1 MQHNEVNLLLEVL
14 EQAPHGLTRPELLS
28 RLRQRVPYLQPAD
41 VERVVQV
48 AQHRLRIDG
57 NRIFAAASRADE
69 VTPQGGYTPKRFV
82 AFDLEAIVRPIV
94 KEPYREQHVF
104 QIGGVRFGPDE
115 QWCAE
120 RREFCAFTTL
130 PSEYELLIYRDEL
143 RGHYHAAKRPL
154 PEVLEEFRGFCAG
167 ADTVV
172 AYNGVGHDFRLIDE
186 EYMRCRLEPLLKGAR
201 APRLVDGLYLAQ
213 ALWPIPPRQHRL
225 LQLLKRLEID
235 VEEMQWHNALDD
247 SKMVIEL
254 LEYGAREFLPT
265 LGPKLVDL
273 LAVASTGSD
282 AWDLLFALANR
293 ADRNGGPFDHAETS
307 QIVLHALETRTKEPL
322 RPEPPPP
329 KEGMELPGK
338 TWLEP
343 VPVKIPNELR
353 AADGRVSLEKLLIAV
368 KGEGAEAREAQH
380 LMLARLRDWLDQG
393 APALVEAPTG
403 TGKSYALLAAALDWL
418 DADDRHKVVISTY
431 TKQLQSQL
439 ATDIEALTEQAIPEL
454 AKAADMV
461 KGSANRLSL
470 RALMLALSELT
481 EPDKRQHRRG
491 RHDFS
496 DDQHYRDLVIYLA
509 LRFVAEGKPTEE
521 WEARSVDRVDVPP
534 FFDEYCPRRL
544 SLYLAT
550 LSQAESED
558 YHADRGGIGRYTQNV
573 REALASRRLVVANH
587 SLLLAHLDDFDG
599 FGEHTLLFV
608 DEAHELEG
616 AATGALSP
624 ELDTGALAELAT
636 QVAEWAQDQIG
647 LPGVGQLADAVT
659 NLDRY
664 LDDERLARAAMLAF
678 DTAQRDALGR
688 ARLRT
693 VTVASPLQGDAFVRP
708 MLNLAAEL
716 RTCRHIVGLIS
727 QAFRRVAQ
735 NPPADPYVFDRFE
748 ALFSRLAEIDKAL
761 VAIVRDLDAV
771 LAPSVGSAPIGSE
784 QAAALEAET
793 EASASA
799 ADAADQTSFEDI
811 DEGVEDGAPVG
822 EQVVALEAVE
832 EAELLDDQEETRND
846 WRGVTLE
853 RSNRVVF
860 AEELDEFQPGRAR
873 SYRFRLVS
881 SPIELGRENVW
892 RTFKT
897 CFARAYYVSATL
909 RVADRWDFIRRR
921 LDFAEDEVAA
931 IALDSPFD
939 ASTQAEL
946 ICFDDFPSWSEHA
959 EAAMHTVAHQLAG
972 YASEV
977 VDENGHNGAMVL
989 TTSRASSAGIFD
1001 WLARLRVQRGETYPL
1016 ISAGIEGNQRAVETF
1031 KKVGGVLV
1039 GTRGLWQGVDIAD
1052 PGRLSM
1058 VWINK
1063 LPFAPFGEPVIG
1075 ARLALEIEQAELRGE
1090 EDPEAFGNEH
1100 YYLPLAALSLRQAVG
1115 RLIRSQAHRGTIIVS
1130 DRKLA
1135 GPSRLHRLYRQVF
1148 LGSLDPGLMRQDL
1161 ETGEKWLGNVGTM
1174 REGWK
1179 RIFDFLARE
1188 GIITAE
1194 RAAELSSP
1202 EHLAE
1207 FTELPETRA
1216 ILEQELSEDDERA
1229 HREAGTLEDE
1239 LLRRASEIAGQLR
1252 SEGCAVPLKP
1262 KQREA
1267 LRAIAAGKD
1276 LLAVLPTGYGKSY
1289 VFQLP
1294 ALALPGVTIVVT
1306 PLVSLMTDQAL
1317 ELNRTI
1323 AGRVRALVAPMR
1335 ESNSRTGKS
1344 EVEDELKGRRSHGI
1358 KIVYLSP
1365 ERLCQ
1370 RHFQEWIRTGVE
1382 RGIIRRIA
1390 LDEAH
1395 TFVQWGDDFRPSLR
1409 RAQDFLRRLKRDHPQ
1424 LQLLALTAT
1433 ANSTVREGLR
1443 EAIFGLRPGEDR
1455 EDFAFVRA
1463 NPLRPELAVYRRVLP
1478 ARQGG
1483 PTSVAGLVERVV
1495 DELDGHAIFYCL
1507 TVRQVQT
1514 LYAHLS
1520 DYLQGHPVDVLMYHG
1535 RLTDAEKT
1543 GTANYFK
1550 QAPKKGDDGYRRM
1563 VVVATSAFGLGV
1575 DRPDIRAVFCVSPP
1589 TDLAAL
1595 YQQLGRAGRDRAAH
1609 PGEPGPYTAALAI
1622 SYPRAQRTSSF
1633 MTQRRVGDDL
1643 LARIAGKLLQ
1653 TEPVFSARW
1662 LALDLI
1668 DEDRAAGR
1676 RTPEEAAREET
1687 IDTYETGVLR
1697 VLAELSLWGVVSDHG
1712 DFPQTIEVRRG
1723 DYDADT
1729 DDMRDFVEAIV
1740 EQVPADHKIEITTFH
1755 ARLVPRFGEEY
1766 PDPGALWHG
1775 LLELHTLGYLEIS
1788 QRPNHAQLT
1797 CVEFHS
1803 RELPES
1809 LLRRLSDRKRRVS
1822 DEVAQLRAW
1831 FGDHGVCCN
1840 EGFRRYFAAEDLP
1853 EETCAS
1859 DDTRCSVHWN
1869 RAGLPADAVEP
1880 KLYEA
1885 FMSQN
1890 LRPASATSRGRR
1902 RSEDQLDKL
1911 VWQLLWHN
1919 YRGLVENIMWAVLRG
1934 EDYYYSRAERKRKR
1948 LWPKL
1953 LLSRV
1958 RGRKPALHKD
1968 ELHASL
1974 QRLIE
1979 RGEVTPVGSC
1989 RYRLTRYVVQD
2000 AAHGVS
2006 GAARDAD
2013 AERKAPLPV

>member
-1 MQHNEVNLLLEVL
+1 MHRSEIDLLLKVL
-14 EQAPHGLTRPELLS
+14 EQAPDGLSWSELLS
-28 RLRQRVPYLQPAD
+28 QLRQHVPYLQQAD
-41 VERVVQV
+41 VERVVHAARHQ
-48 AQHRLRIDG
+48 LRIDG
-57 NRIFAAASRADE
+57 NRIFAAALRAAGSSARQGF
-69 VTPQGGYTPKRFV
+69 TPRRFV
-82 AFDLEAIVRPIV
+82 AFDLESIVRPII
-94 KEPYREQHVF
+94 KEPYREQRVF
-104 QIGGVRFGPDE
+104 QIGGVRFGPDQ

-120 RREFCAFTTL
+120 RREFRAFTAL
-130 PSEYELLIYRDEL
+130 HSEYELLIYRDEL
-143 RGHYHAAKRPL
+143 RERYLGAKRPL
-154 PEVLEEFRGFCAG
+154 PEVLEEFRDFCAG

-186 EYMRCRLEPLLKGAR
+186 EYRRCGLEPLLQGAR

-213 ALWPIPPRQHRL
+213 ALWPIPPRRHRL
-225 LQLLKRLEID
+225 LQLLQRLEID
-235 VEEMQWHNALDD
+235 VEEMQWHDALDD
-247 SKMVIEL
+247 SKMVVEL

-265 LGPKLVDL
+265 LGADLVDL

-282 AWDLLFALANR
+282 AWDLLFALTDR
-293 ADRNGGPFDHAETS
+293 ADRTGGPFDHAETS
-307 QIVLHALETRTKEPL
+307 QIIVHALEARTKEPF
-322 RPEPPPP
+322 RPEPPLQPQEGLEPP
-329 KEGMELPGK
+329 VETPH
-338 TWLEP
+338 EP
-343 VPVKIPNELR
+343 VPVKIPNKLR
-353 AADGRVSLEKLLIAV
+353 AADGRVSLEELLVAV
-368 KGEGAEAREAQH
+368 KGEGAEAREAQR
-380 LMLARLRDWLDQG
+380 LMVAKLRDWLDQG

-403 TGKSYALLAAALDWL
+403 TGKSYAILAAALDWL

-454 AKAADMV
+454 AKVADMV

-481 EPDKRQHRRG
+481 EPDRHQHRKG

-558 YHADRGGIGRYTQNV
+558 YHADRGGIGRYTQSV
-573 REALASRRLVVANH
+573 REALESSRLVVANH
-587 SLLLAHLDDFDG
+587 ALLLAHLEDFDG
-599 FGEHTLLFV
+599 IGEHTLLFV

-624 ELDTGALAELAT
+624 ELDSTALAELAA
-636 QVAEWAQDQIG
+636 QVAEWAHDQAG
-647 LPGVGQLADAVT
+647 LPGVGQLADAVL

-664 LDDERLARAAMLAF
+664 LDDERLARSAMLAF
-678 DTAQRDALGR
+678 DSAQRDPLGR
-688 ARLRT
+688 AALRT

-708 MLNLAAEL
+708 MLQLAAEL
-716 RTCRHIVGLIS
+716 RTCRYIVGLIS

-735 NPPADPYVFDRFE
+735 NPSADPYELDRFHG
-748 ALFSRLAEIDKAL
+748 LFSRTADIDKAL
-761 VAIVRDLDAV
+761 VAIMRHIDAV
-771 LAPSVGSAPIGSE
+771 LAPAGGSAPTGSDE
-784 QAAALEAET
+784 AASLEAAAEAQT
-793 EASASA
+793 SA
-799 ADAADQTSFEDI
+799 ATAADQTSFQDFQ
-811 DEGVEDGAPVG
+811 EGVEDGAPVG
-822 EQVVALEAVE
+822 DQIVALEAIE
-832 EAELLDDQEETRND
+832 EAEVLESDEGKPEGE
-846 WRGVTLE
+846 GVAPE
-853 RSNRVVF
+853 RSNHIVY
-860 AEELDEFQPGRAR
+860 AEELDEYRPGQARA
-873 SYRFRLVS
+873 YRFRLVA
-881 SPIELGRENVW
+881 SPIELGREDVW
-892 RTFKT
+892 RRFKT
-897 CFARAYYVSATL
+897 RFARAFYVSATL

-931 IALDSPFD
+931 IALESPFD
-939 ASTQAEL
+939 AATQAEL
-946 ICFDDFPSWSEHA
+946 VCFDDFPSWSEHA

-972 YASEV
+972 YASEI

-989 TTSRASSAGIFD
+989 TTSRSSSSGIFD
-1001 WLARLRVQRGETYPL
+1001 WLARLRVQRSETYPL

-1039 GTRGLWQGVDIAD
+1039 GTRGLWQGVDIAE
-1052 PGRLSM
+1052 PSRLRM

-1063 LPFAPFGEPVIG
+1063 LPFAPFAEPVI
-1075 ARLALEIEQAELRGE
+1075 ATRLALEVEQAELRGE

-1115 RLIRSQAHRGTIIVS
+1115 RLIRSRAHRGVIIVS

-1135 GPSRLHRLYRQVF
+1135 GPSRLRRLYRQVF
-1148 LGSLDPGLMRQDL
+1148 LGSLDPGLMRTDP
-1161 ETGEKWLGNVGTM
+1161 ETGERWLGNVGTM

-1188 GIITAE
+1188 GILTPE

-1202 EHLAE
+1202 KHLTE

-1216 ILEQELSEDDERA
+1216 ILEQELSEDQERA
-1229 HREAGTLEDE
+1229 HREAGTLESE

-1252 SEGCAVPLKP
+1252 SEGHGVPLKP
-1262 KQREA
+1262 KQQEA
-1267 LRAIAAGKD
+1267 LRAVAAGKD

-1344 EVEDELKGRRSHGI
+1344 EVEDEFKGRRSHGI
-1358 KIVYLSP
+1358 KLVYLSP

-1370 RHFQEWIRTGVE
+1370 RHFQEWIRIGVE

-1409 RAQDFLRRLKRDHPQ
+1409 RAQDFLRRLKRDHPR

-1433 ANSTVREGLR
+1433 ANNTVREGLR
-1443 EAIFGLRPGEDR
+1443 EAIFGLRAGEDR

-1478 ARQGG
+1478 QHQGG

-1495 DELDGHAIFYCL
+1495 DALDGHAIFYCL
-1507 TVRQVQT
+1507 TVRQVEA

-1550 QAPKKGDDGYRRM
+1550 QAPSKGDDGYRRM
-1563 VVVATSAFGLGV
+1563 VVVASAAFGLGI

-1595 YQQLGRAGRDRAAH
+1595 YQQLGRAGRDRAAK
-1609 PGEPGPYTAALAI
+1609 PGEPGLYTAGLAI
-1622 SYPRAQRTSSF
+1622 SYPRAQRMISF
-1633 MTQRRVGDDL
+1633 MTQQRVGDDL

-1653 TEPVFSARW
+1653 SPPVFSPRS

-1668 DEDRAAGR
+1668 DEDLTAGR
-1676 RTPEEAAREET
+1676 QTPEEAAKQET

-1697 VLAELSLWGVVSDHG
+1697 VLAELSLRGIVSDLG
-1712 DFPQTIEVRRG
+1712 DFPQTIEIRRG
-1723 DYDADT
+1723 DYTADT
-1729 DDMRDFVEAIV
+1729 DDMHELVEAIV
-1740 EQVPADHKIEITTFH
+1740 AEVPVDHKIDIVTLHE
-1755 ARLVPRFGEEY
+1755 RLAPRLGDEY

-1775 LLELHTLGYLEIS
+1775 LLELHTLGYLDVS

-1803 RELPES
+1803 HELPES
-1809 LLRRLSDRKRRVS
+1809 LVRRLSDLKRGIAR
-1822 DEVAQLRAW
+1822 EVTLLREW
-1831 FGDHGVCCN
+1831 FGEPGVCCN
-1840 EGFRRYFAAEDLP
+1840 EGFRQYFAAEELP
-1853 EETCAS
+1853 EGTCAS
-1859 DDTRCSVHWN
+1859 DDTRCSAHWN

-1885 FMSQN
+1885 FTTEN
-1890 LRPASATSRGRR
+1890 LRPASATSRGRK

-1919 YRGLVENIMWAVLRG
+1919 YRGLVENIIWAVLRG
-1934 EDYYYSRAERKRKR
+1934 EEQYYSRAERKPKR

-1958 RGRKPALHKD
+1958 RGRKPGLHKAD
-1968 ELHASL
+1968 LHASL

-1979 RGEVTPVGSC
+1979 RGEVTQIGYC
-1989 RYRLTRYVVQD
+1989 RYRLTRYVAQD
-2000 AAHGVS
+2000 
-2006 GAARDAD
+2006 AARDATGATHAAD
-2013 AERKAPLPV
+2013 TESEAPLPV